1 MFKVL
6 KNMAQ
11 KIPPELEQTLIKYQQ
26 IESQLASV
34 ITQKTVVSSELKDIE
49 RALNVLQSIS
59 AETPVYK
66 NTGFVLVKVGKDEVI
81 KELQERKEELEV
93 RLTSFEK
100 IEESLRK
107 QFEAVKKELEKY
119 RIIPSTTSEGE

>member
-1 MFKVL
+1 
-6 KNMAQ
+6 MAQ

-34 ITQKTVVSSELKDIE
+34 ITQKSVVSSELKDIE

-100 IEESLRK
+100 IEETLRK

-119 RIIPSTTSEGE
+119 RVVPSTASEGG